1 MTLHRFFVPPSQIRG
16 STISL
21 DDPQQIHHLRD
32 VLRLGV
38 GDQLMAF
45 DGQGSQWLGTIARA
59 GARRVV
65 IHLDEPR
72 DRPER
77 SVAVWLGQALLK
89 ADRFEWVIQKA
100 TELGVAALSPLITRH
115 TVVRLSSEQALTR
128 RQRWQRIA
136 TEAAK
141 QCRRATIP
149 VIHPP
154 LSLEA
159 LLRQVAAPAC
169 CDTPSA
175 AWKVP
180 PRSAEGA
187 SLILI
192 PTLSVTTIPLQEVL
206 SAHQAPQEV
215 EPHGQARGAEPRTEG
230 PAPRPIHPKTHPGSP
245 GAWVVALIGPEG
257 DFSPEEVAL
266 AERFGARPVSLGPF
280 TLRAE
285 TAAIATM
292 AMLQYALVS

>member
-1 MTLHRFFVPPSQIRG
+1 MSLHRFFIPLSQICG

-45 DGQGSQWLGTIARA
+45 DGQGSQWLGTIVRT

-65 IHLDEPR
+65 IQLDEPR

-77 SVAVWLGQALLK
+77 GVSVWLGQALLK

-100 TELGVAALSPLITRH
+100 TELDVVALSPLVTRH

-141 QCRRATIP
+141 QCQRATIP

-169 CDTPSA
+169 CDTPSVGNPAVADTPA
-175 AWKVP
+175 AITIEVIAKCRTRRRPASPARIVP
-180 PRSAEGA
+180 ARSA
-187 SLILI
+187 
-192 PTLSVTTIPLQEVL
+192 
-206 SAHQAPQEV
+206 
-215 EPHGQARGAEPRTEG
+215 
-230 PAPRPIHPKTHPGSP
+230 APRMPR
-245 GAWVVALIGPEG
+245 V
-257 DFSPEEVAL
+257 
-266 AERFGARPVSLGPF
+266 R
-280 TLRAE
+280 
-285 TAAIATM
+285 
-292 AMLQYALVS
+292 